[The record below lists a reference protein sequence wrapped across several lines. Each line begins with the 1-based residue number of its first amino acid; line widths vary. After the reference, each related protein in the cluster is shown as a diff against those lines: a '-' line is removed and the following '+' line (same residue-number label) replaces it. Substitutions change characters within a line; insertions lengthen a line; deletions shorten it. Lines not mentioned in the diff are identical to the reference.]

1 MPLSTPLA
9 QADDMK
15 ASTQPRPEA
24 FSPTDSIR
32 LPISAHRSQPWR
44 IHQIAPDFKLLDV
57 WALPTPGGPDFPRL
71 VRQVAEGDTSKSLPP
86 AARALFTIR
95 WKLGKLLGWD
105 APGSEWAL
113 GCRHWGSGCR
123 RHGFPTDRSAVRE
136 PAVQPCLSHR
146 QRMGCRAGQPDCAR
160 SAAPELGARSCRWL
174 PGPDGRAGEAKR
186 PARQCLPDSDHAIP
200 TLDHLSIADQR
211 NWTTL
216 ASGSTSAALTI
227 GLMSRTVHDGEV
239 VNPAASQLI
248 GHHFDP

>member
-113 GCRHWGSGCR
+113 GCRHWGSGCP
-123 RHGFPTDRSAVRE
+123 PTWLSYRPLRGSRTCRST
-136 PAVQPCLSHR
+136 LSISPTTNGL
-146 QRMGCRAGQPDCAR
+146 QSWPTGLCTQCCTRAGCPVVPMATGARWPCWRSQTAR
-160 SAAPELGARSCRWL
+160 SAM
-174 PGPDGRAGEAKR
+174 
-186 PARQCLPDSDHAIP
+186 P
-200 TLDHLSIADQR
+200 T
-211 NWTTL
+211 
-216 ASGSTSAALTI
+216 
-227 GLMSRTVHDGEV
+227 
-239 VNPAASQLI
+239 
-248 GHHFDP
+248 